1 MSRDD
6 ETLSV
11 YAARADDY
19 LKMVEKEAESPIL
32 AAFIGGLPKGAHV
45 LDLGCGPGV
54 SAAVMAQSGLTVE
67 ATDAVPEMVE
77 RAAAN
82 PGVMARLATFDDI
95 TGTDLYDGIWANF
108 SLLHAP
114 KADMPG
120 HLARLRAAL
129 KPGGLFHIGM
139 KTGSGEHRDSIGRFY
154 AYYTEEELCDLLTAA
169 GFKPFSSTRGNEPG
183 LSGEPAPWVC
193 IAAHG

>member
-1 MSRDD
+1 MSSDS
-6 ETLSV
+6 ETLGV
-11 YAARADDY
+11 YASRADDY
-19 LKMVEKEAESPIL
+19 LKMVEKEAKSHIL

-54 SAAVMAQSGLTVE
+54 SAAVMAQAGLTVD
-67 ATDAVPEMVE
+67 ATDAVPEMV
-77 RAAAN
+77 ALADAN
-82 PGVMARLATFDDI
+82 PGVKARVATFDDI
-95 TGTDLYDGIWANF
+95 TGTDIYDGIWANF

-114 KADMPG
+114 KAGLPG
-120 HLARLRAAL
+120 HLARLRTAL

-139 KTGSGEHRDSIGRFY
+139 KTGTGAHRDSIGRFY
-154 AYYTEEELCDLLTAA
+154 AYYTEEELCTLLTEA
-169 GFKPFSSTRGNEPG
+169 GFKPFSSTHGNEPG